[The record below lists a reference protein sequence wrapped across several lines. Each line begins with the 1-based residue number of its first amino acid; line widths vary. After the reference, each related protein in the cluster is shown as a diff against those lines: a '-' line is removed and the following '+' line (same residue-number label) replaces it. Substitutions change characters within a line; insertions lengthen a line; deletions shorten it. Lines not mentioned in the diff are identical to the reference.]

1 MMQKKFPRGT
11 ADQAAVAHISALL
24 QRYPELEP
32 EEVDDIVHFL
42 RTAPFIDQGLL
53 SARPGM
59 GDLVTRFRKEQWRRF
74 GPDRSATI
82 ITIAI
87 CVLIATFCVV
97 LLDAG
102 V

>member
-1 MMQKKFPRGT
+1 MRTEFPRGT

-24 QRYPELEP
+24 QRYPELES

-74 GPDRSATI
+74 GPGRTATFV
-82 ITIAI
+82 TIAL
-87 CVLIATFCVV
+87 CVLIATLCVLMV
-97 LLDAG
+97 DAG